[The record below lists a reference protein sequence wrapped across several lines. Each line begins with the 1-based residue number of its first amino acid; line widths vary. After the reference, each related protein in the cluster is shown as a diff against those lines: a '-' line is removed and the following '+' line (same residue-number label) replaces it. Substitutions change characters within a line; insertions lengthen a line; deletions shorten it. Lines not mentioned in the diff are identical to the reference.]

1 MYLAV
6 NILENLIYTSL
17 YRSKECSQFNINLLD
32 AESLDDLQRDI
43 NDVEKVWVLYED
55 FHSQLDEMK
64 SQDWISF
71 RSVLFADLICL
82 SIS

>member
-71 RSVLFADLICL
+71 RSVLFADLLSL